1 MLWLKNNKN
10 LEVSSLAKR
19 TMYKLPPDAELL
31 TIQEASQRLGKGF
44 SRTSILRR
52 ISSGQWKEGLHW
64 VDARRNDSM
73 NRLIRINVTA
83 VLNGFTTPA
92 AFR

>member
-1 MLWLKNNKN
+1 M
-10 LEVSSLAKR
+10 EVSNLAKK
-19 TMYKLPPDAELL
+19 TIHKLSPDAELL
-31 TIQEASQRLGKGF
+31 TIQEASKRLGKGF

-52 ISSGQWKEGLHW
+52 ISSGQWQEGIHW

-73 NRLIRINVTA
+73 KRLIKINITA
-83 VLNGFTTPA
+83 VLGGFTTPA

>member
-1 MLWLKNNKN
+1 
-10 LEVSSLAKR
+10 
-19 TMYKLPPDAELL
+19 MYKLPPDAELL
-31 TIQEASQRLGKGF
+31 TIQEASKRLGKGF
-44 SRTSILRR
+44 SRSSILRR
-52 ISSGQWKEGLHW
+52 IRSEQWKEGLHW

-73 NRLIRINVTA
+73 NRLIKINITA

>member
-31 TIQEASQRLGKGF
+31 TIQEASERLGKGF

>member
-1 MLWLKNNKN
+1 M
-10 LEVSSLAKR
+10 EVTNLAKR
-19 TMYKLPPDAELL
+19 IMYKLPPDAELL
-31 TIQEASQRLGKGF
+31 TIQEASNRLGKGF
-44 SRTSILRR
+44 SRSSILRR

-73 NRLIRINVTA
+73 NRLIKINITA

>member
-1 MLWLKNNKN
+1 MLRLKNNKN
-10 LEVSSLAKR
+10 LEVSNLAKR

-31 TIQEASQRLGKGF
+31 TIQEASERLGKGF

-73 NRLIRINVTA
+73 NRLIKINITA
-83 VLNGFTTPA
+83 VLNGFITPA